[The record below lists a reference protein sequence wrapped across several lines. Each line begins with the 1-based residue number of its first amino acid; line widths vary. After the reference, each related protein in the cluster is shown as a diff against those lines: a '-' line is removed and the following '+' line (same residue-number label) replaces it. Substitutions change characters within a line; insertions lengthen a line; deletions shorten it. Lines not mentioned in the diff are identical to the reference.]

1 MDIRKALEQIT
12 MEQQDIVRMIGT
24 VAMHEAPAGGG
35 WAKEIEK
42 AQTEESAKNTD
53 YLRGFFDGLQEAY
66 RVIAAMAGEHKGDD
80 Q

>member
-12 MEQQDIVRMIGT
+12 MEQQDIVRIIGT
-24 VAMHEAPAGGG
+24 VAMHEAPAEGD
-35 WAKEIEK
+35 WIKEAEK
-42 AQTEESAKNTD
+42 AQTEESAKNAD